1 MAKKIFRST
10 MAVGLWVLLLSAAL
24 FLGMLYQYF
33 TDRFTQELESET
45 WLVARGVESM
55 GQDYLDGLRTD
66 NRITWVAPDG
76 TVLYDNEADAASMEN
91 HADREEIQEALF
103 GIQGTARRESATLSQ
118 LTIYVAHRLDDGS
131 VIRLAGSQ
139 STVVHL
145 LMAMAPPIVLILIVT
160 LIFAAAL
167 SSRLTKR
174 LVRPILELDLER
186 PEDSEVY
193 DELSPLLT
201 RIRRQND
208 TIRAQMD
215 QLRQQK
221 QEFTALTENMSEG
234 FLLLDAKGRV
244 LSYNTGVLRLLGA
257 AAPAEEASVLTL
269 DRGDV
274 FQQLVEQVLDGR
286 RSQVRMERAGRVLQ
300 LLGDPVLRDGET
312 AGAVLVLL
320 DVTEREQAEQ
330 MRREFTANVS
340 HELKTPLTSISGMA
354 EIMKDGLVK
363 QEDVRGF
370 AADIYQESQRLIRL
384 VEDILH
390 LSRLDEGGGGLERQ
404 EIDLLDLART
414 VEDRLQSTAKQ
425 HQVELELTGTTGHP
439 GPALGGGGDGVQPV
453 RQRHQVQP
461 PRRQGVR
468 PGGGRGGR
476 GHRDR
481 VRHGHRHPPGGPGAG
496 VRAVLPGGQEPLQGH
511 RRHRPGPV
519 HRQARG
525 RPPQRP
531 GGAGQRP
538 RKGHHGA
545 PALPQGAERIRLFRA
560 APRGR
565 PPYSKI
571 CTNFRKQIAKL
582 LWKWYNHRTGESL
595 SERAPK
601 GHQRKRRFDYG
612 IHAAAAP
619 VQPQDGGHGDQRSLR
634 HPPLPQHPL
643 YRHHPHEARAHHG
656 PGGGHRPVPA
666 VHL

>member
-33 TDRFTQELESET
+33 TDRYTQELESET

-55 GQDYLDGLRTD
+55 GLDYLDGLRTD
-66 NRITWVAPDG
+66 NRITWVAQDG
-76 TVLYDNEADAASMEN
+76 TVLYDNEADAAAMEN

-269 DRGDV
+269 DRSDV

-286 RSQVRMERAGRVLQ
+286 RSQVRMERAGRILQ

-425 HQVELELTGTTGHP
+425 HQVELELTGDH
-439 GPALGGGGDGVQPV
+439 AAVQGLPSV
-453 RQRHQVQP
+453 VEEM
-461 PRRQGVR
+461 VYNLCDNAIKYNR
-468 PGGGRGGR
+468 PGGKASVRVEDGADAVTVTVSDTGIGIPPEDRERVFERFYRVDKSHSKAIGGTGLGLSIVKHGAALHGADIRMDSQVGRGTSIQLSF
-476 GHRDR
+476 
-481 VRHGHRHPPGGPGAG
+481 PP
-496 VRAVLPGGQEPLQGH
+496 VRA
-511 RRHRPGPV
+511 
-519 HRQARG
+519 
-525 RPPQRP
+525 
-531 GGAGQRP
+531 
-538 RKGHHGA
+538 
-545 PALPQGAERIRLFRA
+545 
-560 APRGR
+560 
-565 PPYSKI
+565 
-571 CTNFRKQIAKL
+571 
-582 LWKWYNHRTGESL
+582 
-595 SERAPK
+595 
-601 GHQRKRRFDYG
+601 
-612 IHAAAAP
+612 
-619 VQPQDGGHGDQRSLR
+619 
-634 HPPLPQHPL
+634 
-643 YRHHPHEARAHHG
+643 
-656 PGGGHRPVPA
+656 
-666 VHL
+666 

>member
-55 GQDYLDGLRTD
+55 GLDYLDGLRTD
-66 NRITWVAPDG
+66 NRITWVAQDG
-76 TVLYDNEADAASMEN
+76 TVLYDNEADAAAMEN

-103 GIQGTARRESATLSQ
+103 GIQGTARRESATLSK

-244 LSYNTGVLRLLGA
+244 LSYNTGALRLLGA

-269 DRGDV
+269 DRSDV

-286 RSQVRMERAGRVLQ
+286 RSQVRMERAGRILQ

-404 EIDLLDLART
+404 EIDLLNLART

-425 HQVELELTGTTGHP
+425 HQVELELDGDHGTI
-439 GPALGGGGDGVQPV
+439 
-453 RQRHQVQP
+453 
-461 PRRQGVR
+461 QGLPSVVEEMVYNLCDNAIKYNR
-468 PGGGRGGR
+468 PGGKASVRVEDGADAVTVTVSDTGIGIPPEDRERVFERFYRVDKSHSKAIGGT
-476 GHRDR
+476 GLGLSI
-481 VRHGHRHPPGGPGAG
+481 V
-496 VRAVLPGGQEPLQGH
+496 
-511 RRHRPGPV
+511 
-519 HRQARG
+519 
-525 RPPQRP
+525 
-531 GGAGQRP
+531 
-538 RKGHHGA
+538 KHGA
-545 PALPQGAERIRLFRA
+545 ALHNAQLELDSAPGKGTTVRLRF
-560 APRGR
+560 
-565 PPYSKI
+565 
-571 CTNFRKQIAKL
+571 
-582 LWKWYNHRTGESL
+582 
-595 SERAPK
+595 PK
-601 GHQRKRRFDYG
+601 EQN
-612 IHAAAAP
+612 A
-619 VQPQDGGHGDQRSLR
+619 
-634 HPPLPQHPL
+634 
-643 YRHHPHEARAHHG
+643 
-656 PGGGHRPVPA
+656 
-666 VHL
+666 